1 MPIDYEQKSRL
12 DINAKKLDK
21 VRQPDESI
29 KNVLKLD
36 NLDLI
41 KIFNQTGNW

>member
-29 KNVLKLD
+29 KKLCIKQE
-36 NLDLI
+36 NL
-41 KIFNQTGNW
+41 GWSY